1 MSCLYRTCFLL
12 FLVRILYGCLMIF
25 FLILSAGQM
34 LLDCLDCFGLL
45 PYRYIFKF
53 IYGIFHICSFLIVN
67 LCFDFEE
74 ELLYDCNCSFEENL
88 FIFWIYY
95 KFRFWRGITTVNLCI
110 WVSLSGFL
118 HSSRRCSKRFPASY
132 TLCKFV
138 FVSLDTVIIVFF
150 FGIFQGLVCVT
161 VW

>member
-1 MSCLYRTCFLL
+1 MLHCA
-12 FLVRILYGCLMIF
+12 IYGSSRKFMTMIF
-25 FLILSAGQM
+25 FFLVPAALAEGTDGTVHLPCLSSVR
-34 LLDCLDCFGLL
+34 
-45 PYRYIFKF
+45 PF